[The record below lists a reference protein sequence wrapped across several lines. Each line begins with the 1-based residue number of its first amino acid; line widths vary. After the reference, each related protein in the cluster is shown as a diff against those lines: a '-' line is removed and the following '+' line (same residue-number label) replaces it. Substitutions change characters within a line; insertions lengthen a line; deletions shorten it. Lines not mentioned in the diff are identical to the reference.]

1 MPMSEQEQEKPLDRG
16 DATPLTQVLQS
27 GAAPIAAA
35 IDKTPKNFRDK
46 LSRKLEE
53 VLKKSIEQMMTTFS
67 DDVVESRLA
76 SARAVSSTGSLGL
89 DDDRLSIVDE
99 HVTEIRREVR
109 QKTVVGSAVTGSMGF
124 IGQFADL
131 PAFYL
136 YAIRTMGEVA
146 MSYGFDPRHERE
158 QLYILELLRIG
169 HVPSRRKRL
178 VQLDELTQRELE
190 QDRTY
195 VEEASVAISGR
206 GLSVASKQIAALLAG
221 RKMGAMIPLVGA
233 LVNAGLNWH
242 LMGNVLDTTNR
253 GYRSKATLYRN
264 KITSDQT

>member
-1 MPMSEQEQEKPLDRG
+1 MSEKEQEKPVNHG
-16 DATPLTQVLQS
+16 DATPMTQVLQT
-27 GAAPIAAA
+27 GAAPIQAALKKA
-35 IDKTPKNFRDK
+35 PKGFSEK
-46 LSRKLEE
+46 LSTKLEE
-53 VLKKSIEQMMTTFS
+53 VLKKSIEQMMTTFN

-76 SARAVSSTGSLGL
+76 SARAVSTTGSLGL
-89 DDDRLSIVDE
+89 TDERLEIVDE
-99 HVTEIRREVR
+99 HVAQIRNEVR
-109 QKTVVGSAVTGSMGF
+109 QKTVMGSAVTGSMGF

-146 MSYGFDPRHERE
+146 MSYGFDPRLERE

-178 VQLDELTQRELE
+178 IQLDELTQKELE
-190 QDRTY
+190 QQRNL
-195 VEEASVAISGR
+195 VEEASLAISGR
-206 GLSVASKQIAALLAG
+206 GLSVASKQIAALLAK

-242 LMGNVLDTTNR
+242 LMGNILDTTNR

-264 KITSDQT
+264 RVASDPV